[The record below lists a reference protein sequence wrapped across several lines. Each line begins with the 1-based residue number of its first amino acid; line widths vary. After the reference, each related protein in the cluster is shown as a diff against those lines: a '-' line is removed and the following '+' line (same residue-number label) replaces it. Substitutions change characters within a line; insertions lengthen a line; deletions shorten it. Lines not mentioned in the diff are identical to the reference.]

1 MGSAL
6 LSRYRNSLRFGSVFF
21 TLNLKIYFF
30 FCATICYITNI
41 MKKIRIIVIEDNRL
55 LRDGITDMIN
65 AQPDLRVVDDLEDNV
80 KIEPVILEKN
90 PDIILIDLGLQSKN
104 SLELVKSM
112 KKNFPDVKFIVM
124 DLFPVQEDIFEFVK
138 AGASGFILKNAG
150 VAEFLKTIRLVFQG
164 EKILPSNL
172 TNSLF
177 TQIVHEAVNGPKEQ
191 LLIRSVRMTKRERQ
205 VIELVSDGLTNKE
218 IGQKLH
224 LSPYTIKSHVH
235 NILEKLAMHNRIE
248 IANYANTDNSFNDI
262 RDSISLMDEDD
273 N

>member
-1 MGSAL
+1 
-6 LSRYRNSLRFGSVFF
+6 
-21 TLNLKIYFF
+21 
-30 FCATICYITNI
+30 

-55 LRDGITDMIN
+55 LRDGIAEMIGGES
-65 AQPDLRVVDDLEDNV
+65 DLKVVAALEDNV
-80 KIEPVILEKN
+80 KIEHVIREKK

-112 KKNFPDVKFIVM
+112 KINFPDIKFIVM

-138 AGASGFILKNAG
+138 AGASGFILKNVG
-150 VAEFLKTIRLVFQG
+150 VNEFLKTIRSVFKG
-164 EKILPSNL
+164 EKILPPNL
-172 TNSLF
+172 TGSLF
-177 TQIVHEAVNGPKEQ
+177 SQIVHEAANGPKESA
-191 LLIRSVRMTKRERQ
+191 LIRSVRMTKRERQ

-218 IGQKLH
+218 IGQRLH

-248 IANYANTDNSFNDI
+248 IAAYAHADKGFKDLQ
-262 RDSISLMDEDD
+262 DSISLMDEGD